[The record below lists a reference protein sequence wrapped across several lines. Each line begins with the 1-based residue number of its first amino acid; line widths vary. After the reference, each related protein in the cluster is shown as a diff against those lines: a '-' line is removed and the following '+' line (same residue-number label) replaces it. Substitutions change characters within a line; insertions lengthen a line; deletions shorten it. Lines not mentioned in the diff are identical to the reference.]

1 MPQVTYRIIIDA
13 PSVSKRAAVVNNTSL
28 SADVTNSSA
37 DTPAT
42 NGMSA
47 KTYGLFEVGQ
57 HIGKTLLNYG
67 KNSIEMYTGN
77 GVLQSRVNTAFQTIG
92 YAALIAANPLL
103 GVATMAVN
111 IGLQAATRAWEMKW
125 ENKAS
130 AEQQRRSGNFLT
142 GGGRK

>member
-1 MPQVTYRIIIDA
+1 MPQVTYRIIIET
-13 PSVSKRAAVVNNTSL
+13 PSTLKRAAITTNISS
-28 SADVTNSSA
+28 SADVTNSLA

-57 HIGKTLLNYG
+57 HVGKTLLNYG
-67 KNSIEMYTGN
+67 RNSIEMYTGN
-77 GVLQSRVNTAFQTIG
+77 GVLQARINTGFQTIG

-111 IGLQAATRAWEMKW
+111 IGLQATTRAWEIKW
-125 ENKAS
+125 ENKAA